1 MDLAPLHFSNAL
13 REMQRAVAMFDHPFF
28 KGGPSESLL
37 KTPDSIK
44 NNFVRYPASNMVE
57 TPDSFELS
65 VELPGY
71 DKKNI
76 KVNMVDNRTLVLS
89 GSIVQ
94 EYEESDTPSST
105 TEKED
110 NDGGTKADQQVF
122 KKDETSHVIQ
132 HEPSDY
138 HWWVNERVS
147 GTFTRSF
154 SFPQPVHTDNI
165 KASYNNGVL
174 KVTVPKMTTDKVKQ
188 NIDID

>member
-1 MDLAPLHFSNAL
+1 MDLAPSSSFFKCL
-13 REMQRAVAMFDHPFF
+13 REMQRAVAMFFEHTFF

-44 NNFVRYPASNMVE
+44 NNFVRYPASVMVE

-71 DKKNI
+71 YDKRNI
-76 KVNMVDNRTLVLS
+76 KKVDMVDNHRTLVLS
-89 GSIVQ
+89 GSIIQ
-94 EYEESDTPSST
+94 EYEESDTPAST

-110 NDGGTKADQQVF
+110 NYGGTKADQ
-122 KKDETSHVIQ
+122 Q

-147 GTFTRSF
+147 GSFTKLF
-154 SFPQPVHTDNI
+154 SFPQPVHTDSI
-165 KASYNNGVL
+165 KASYSNGAL
-174 KVTVPKMTTDKVKQ
+174 KVTVPKTTTDKNSCSVC
-188 NIDID
+188 